1 MKNCAICG
9 KPMPDDGRRRY
20 CAECAR
26 RRMLENKADWARNF
40 RRQQRALNKDAR
52 ERVVTQAEEIDQ
64 LKSIVSRQRRRIR
77 QLCAELRA
85 IKGV

>member
-9 KPMPDDGRRRY
+9 AVIPDDRKRRY

-26 RRMLENKADWARNF
+26 NRVLESKSEWARKF
-40 RRQQRALNKDAR
+40 RREQREINRQAR
-52 ERVVTQAEEIDQ
+52 EKCKTQADEIEQ
-64 LKSIVSRQRRRIR
+64 LKTIVSRQRRRIR
-77 QLCAELRA
+77 QLCAELRE